1 MVYLDPTLNVITRT
15 LRSVGKKLVRE
26 FNEIEKL
33 QSSIKGTSDFSNET
47 YIKLKKNLIYSLQE
61 IKPDY
66 KFIFNNSKNKEQGSS
81 NFWFIDPLNGL
92 TNFSHGIPHFCI
104 SLAIIENSSING
116 AAVYDPIKDEMFY
129 AYKGKGSYLNDSRIR
144 VSSRKKLEESILC
157 YNFESSNNKSIDK
170 IYKNIKNNFPL
181 TRVTGSS
188 SLDMCYVACGR
199 YEVYLQ
205 DRYNEL
211 IMPAEGLIV
220 REAGGIISNNMDNNK
235 YLTASNISCHAV
247 TLEITDKT

>member
-47 YIKLKKNLIYSLQE
+47 YIKLKKNLVYSLEE
-61 IKPDY
+61 IKPEY
-66 KFIFNNSKNKEQGSS
+66 KFIFNKSQNEEQGSA

-92 TNFSHGIPHFCI
+92 TNFSHGVPHFCI
-104 SLAIIENSSING
+104 SLAIIENYSINA

-157 YNFESSNNKSIDK
+157 YNFEYSDNKSIDK
-170 IYKNIKNNFPL
+170 IHQSIKNNFPL
-181 TRVTGSS
+181 TRITGCS
-188 SLDMCYVACGR
+188 SLDMCYLACGR
-199 YEVYLQ
+199 YEVYIQ
-205 DRYNEL
+205 DKYNKL
-211 IMPAEGLIV
+211 VMPAESLII

-235 YLTASNISCHAV
+235 FLTASNVSCHAA
-247 TLEITDKT
+247 TLEITNKL